1 MVENYNPTFGF
12 LVTAVRAWG
21 FHARTRSRVFLMPAR
36 VFVCPLFP
44 RDQINKPM
52 PSWLPT
58 SVPFNFSVGLFI
70 VWEKWSGMETSCP
83 YTAESYLSATFGPNY
98 SFNSFWTRFQFL
110 THMSTAGK
118 HSRGVTNY
126 NKATIPLP
134 KCLAAIL
141 KFLGDTF
148 SGEETIVHSSGAVSE
163 WMPSLYYIH
172 STYICIYFRTVS
184 S

>member
-1 MVENYNPTFGF
+1 MAGNLNSGRNY
-12 LVTAVRAWG
+12 LITAV
-21 FHARTRSRVFLMPAR
+21 TVFE
-36 VFVCPLFP
+36 
-44 RDQINKPM
+44 QN
-52 PSWLPT
+52 
-58 SVPFNFSVGLFI
+58 
-70 VWEKWSGMETSCP
+70 
-83 YTAESYLSATFGPNY
+83 
-98 SFNSFWTRFQFL
+98 FQFL

-163 WMPSLYYIH
+163 
-172 STYICIYFRTVS
+172 
-184 S
+184 